1 MSNIRTT
8 LTPFIDEESLIESLD
23 EMNINYNQRRN
34 KIILKA
40 MGRGY
45 EELSFE
51 FENKRFVF
59 KSDDEYLPS
68 KFKNEFKNSDAF
80 LKQVEKHYRVIFTKK
95 KKEALRVAFVQEQKN
110 KIIEKAKKNG
120 YKVKEEKVNG
130 KIKLVL
136 KRNVY

>member
-34 KIILKA
+34 KIVLKA
-40 MGRGY
+40 TGRGY

-68 KFKNEFKNSDAF
+68 KFKKEFKNSDAF
-80 LKQVEKHYRVIFTKK
+80 LKQVEKHYRVIFSKK
-95 KKEALRVAFVQEQKN
+95 EKEALRVAFVQEQRN

-120 YKVKEEKVNG
+120 YKVKETKVNG